1 MGDKSQ
7 KFNDGNYHV
16 IRGSWSSPQFFNLVQ
31 FRTTIFLSFPECF
44 RLIQIKKNQ
53 GGKLKKIKVCW
64 KGSREMGRTQR
75 CRLTITRTLS
85 PRQTVRLINQ
95 KTHLLSFSDFSF
107 AMKKQSCP
115 GIYHIKGL
123 SINLTSLYAPF
134 GHRKSCDNLYFCLMG
149 LKYTQFLNLSKK
161 WILLGLKGTRT

>member
-16 IRGSWSSPQFFNLVQ
+16 IRWSWSSSQFFNLVQ

-53 GGKLKKIKVCW
+53 AGKLKKIKACW

-123 SINLTSLYAPF
+123 SINLTSFFHMLNFVFIRGVVSFILVIGF
-134 GHRKSCDNLYFCLMG
+134 GGF
-149 LKYTQFLNLSKK
+149 
-161 WILLGLKGTRT
+161 